1 MKARITCPYCGAK
14 TEIEVEEL
22 RNISNLVNC
31 DVMEGG
37 CDRIF
42 VADIAVRVTASA
54 RKVEGEESR
63 NND

>member
-1 MKARITCPYCGAK
+1 MKARITCPYCGMK

-42 VADIAVRVTASA
+42 VADVSVAITASA
-54 RKVEGEESR
+54 RKVEGEERR

>member
-1 MKARITCPYCGAK
+1 MKARITCPYCGTK

-42 VADIAVRVTASA
+42 VADIAVNVTASA

>member
-1 MKARITCPYCGAK
+1 MKVRVKCPYCGMK

-22 RNISNLVNC
+22 RSISNLVNC

-37 CDRIF
+37 CDGLF
-42 VADIAVRVTASA
+42 VADVSVKVTAAA
-54 RKVEGEESR
+54 RKVEGEGMK